1 MTMLLKELGIHATV
15 FAFAMQDENIHA
27 PGEFFRLTN
36 FRTGQTAYCKLLERL
51 G

>member
-1 MTMLLKELGIHATV
+1 MN
-15 FAFAMQDENIHA
+15 DENLYA
-27 PGEFFRLTN
+27 RNAFFRLTN

>member
-1 MTMLLKELGIHATV
+1 MN
-15 FAFAMQDENIHA
+15 DENLHA
-27 PGEFFRLTN
+27 RNAFFRLTN